1 MRSKFKDEHP
11 FEKRKA
17 EAERIRQK
25 YNDRIPVCLPA
36 VRRRSNN
43 RLTATGYLREGREV
57 RYRDHRQE
65 EVLGSRRPHRDRK
78 SVV

>member
-25 YNDRIPVCLPA
+25 YADRIPVSFFRIAPHFPSFFGLLHLLKA
-36 VRRRSNN
+36 WLSSRARFVD
-43 RLTATGYLREGREV
+43 TTDYLIIR
-57 RYRDHRQE
+57 
-65 EVLGSRRPHRDRK
+65 
-78 SVV
+78 

>member
-25 YNDRIPVCLPA
+25 YLDRIPVSISSGIPYPNRQQSSPSPKTLA
-36 VRRRSNN
+36 AARRCPHYCPPSN
-43 RLTATGYLREGREV
+43 
-57 RYRDHRQE
+57 
-65 EVLGSRRPHRDRK
+65 S
-78 SVV
+78 

>member
-25 YNDRIPVCLPA
+25 YADRIPVSDFSPPTTTT
-36 VRRRSNN
+36 S
-43 RLTATGYLREGREV
+43 
-57 RYRDHRQE
+57 
-65 EVLGSRRPHRDRK
+65 S
-78 SVV
+78 

>member
-25 YNDRIPVCLPA
+25 YADRIPVSHSLPA
-36 VRRRSNN
+36 TNPPTSIR
-43 RLTATGYLREGREV
+43 
-57 RYRDHRQE
+57 
-65 EVLGSRRPHRDRK
+65 VLMDLSL
-78 SVV
+78 

>member
-25 YNDRIPVCLPA
+25 YADRIPVSTSAPAMTLTLPC
-36 VRRRSNN
+36 R
-43 RLTATGYLREGREV
+43 
-57 RYRDHRQE
+57 H
-65 EVLGSRRPHRDRK
+65 
-78 SVV
+78 

>member
-25 YNDRIPVCLPA
+25 YSDRIPVCDALFHARLIAASTLSA
-36 VRRRSNN
+36 VDRSP
-43 RLTATGYLREGREV
+43 
-57 RYRDHRQE
+57 
-65 EVLGSRRPHRDRK
+65 SRA
-78 SVV
+78 

>member
-25 YNDRIPVCLPA
+25 YSDRIPV
-36 VRRRSNN
+36 SNRVMMN
-43 RLTATGYLREGREV
+43 FLTELGGRHSARYPTFITPLRQLFAF
-57 RYRDHRQE
+57 DSSWF
-65 EVLGSRRPHRDRK
+65 LD
-78 SVV
+78 